1 MAKRLSDTARNLIAE
16 VATFNE
22 RGEYPAK
29 IQIVGFDGRVSN
41 DTRSYRYRM
50 IDRLIRDGYLVDV
63 RTTAR
68 AYALQV
74 TDLGR
79 SVIN

>member
-16 VATFNE
+16 VAAANE
-22 RGEYPAK
+22 RGEHPAK
-29 IQIVGFDGRVSN
+29 IDIVGFDGRVSN

-50 IDRLIRDGYLVDV
+50 IDRLIRDGYLRDV
-63 RTTAR
+63 RTDRR

-74 TDLGR
+74 TDFGR

>member
-16 VATFNE
+16 VAAHNE

-29 IQIVGFDGRVSN
+29 IQIVGFDGRTTN

-74 TDLGR
+74 TDQGR
-79 SVIN
+79 SVI

>member
-16 VATFNE
+16 VAAFNE
-22 RGEYPAK
+22 RGEHPVK
-29 IQIVGFDGRVSN
+29 IDVVGFDGRTSS
-41 DTRSYRYRM
+41 DTRSYRYKM

-68 AYALQV
+68 SYALQV

>member
-16 VATFNE
+16 VAAYNG

-29 IQIVGFDGRVSN
+29 IQIVGFDGRTSN

-50 IDRLIRDGYLVDV
+50 IDRLIWDGYLVDV

-74 TDLGR
+74 TDQGR
-79 SVIN
+79 SVI

>member
-1 MAKRLSDTARNLIAE
+1 MAKHLSDTARNLIAE
-16 VATFNE
+16 VAAHNE
-22 RGEYPAK
+22 RGEHPAK
-29 IQIVGFDGRVSN
+29 IDIVGFDGRTSS

>member
-22 RGEYPAK
+22 RGEHPAK
-29 IQIVGFDGRVSN
+29 IDVVGFDGRVSN
-41 DTRSYRYRM
+41 DTRSYRYKM

>member
-63 RTTAR
+63 RTDRR

-79 SVIN
+79 SVI